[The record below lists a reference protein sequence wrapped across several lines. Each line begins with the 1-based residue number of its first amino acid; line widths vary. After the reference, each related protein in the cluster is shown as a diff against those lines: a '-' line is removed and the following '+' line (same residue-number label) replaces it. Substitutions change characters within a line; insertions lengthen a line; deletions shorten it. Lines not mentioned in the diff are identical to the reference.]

1 MERALRIEGYRNIGF
16 KDEKPH
22 RERLVINN
30 SLKKGELGDLIILI
44 GANNA
49 GKSNVLDALETFGNK
64 QIQERDVTDLYMEE
78 ECRKPALTLFARN
91 TEKEDEFAYK
101 KEWKQDDTIIV
112 PHESLQTELKYITS
126 ENFLSSLKQLS
137 DIERNY
143 LGSNKLSDFMSSVS
157 EKYNEK
163 TLDENEL
170 RKTVDE
176 LFNLLDENK
185 KTHQNSSLD
194 GTRKTVI
201 VIRKRLINTLHTYAS
216 ENVILQEYSL
226 TRNLGQKD
234 IRTELNEKFSSK
246 YGYGFIPKILR
257 YKNDEIKNGHLQT
270 DYTNIGSSKF
280 FSALFNSIEFDAS
293 TIKKSYETFQKQ
305 NNKGVL
311 SQLEKKINKK
321 LKSMADKFNKLYF
334 IEDAVYSFK
343 IDLES
348 ERIFFSLF
356 RGEQSIS
363 LDYQSTG
370 FKWFFNLFFNLLNS
384 TDLNPGDIIIMD
396 EPATNLHVKGQREL
410 RGFLK
415 EFAIHNDISIVIATH
430 SPFLI
435 DLDYLDEIRVVVN
448 KDNITSIENN
458 FAAVNENDP
467 DSLLPI
473 KDSLTVENHILVN
486 PEEKVF
492 FVEGITDYNYLT
504 AFKILFKKKEI
515 TFLPINGVGKTKE
528 ECIKITQRLIKIRKK
543 DPVLLVDNDKAGNCI
558 KEVNKDNKDFKII
571 SLSDADEKFKAIE
584 SLFSDEDK
592 RKFGLVDESGKTVKH
607 ASTSTIFKN
616 HILKNQDEVSEE
628 TKANFEKLFE
638 TISKELE

>member
-101 KEWKQDDTIIV
+101 KEWKQPDEIIYPEDDSEREFQFITV
-112 PHESLQTELKYITS
+112 ENFPESLQRI
-126 ENFLSSLKQLS
+126 S
-137 DIERNY
+137 DTERNY
-143 LGSNKLSDFMSSVS
+143 IGTSKLYSLLESFAKKYEDNQFTENDLSCVTTDVFKVLESLQSQYGRSGHWNDFYYQTRNTEIMKEYSVS
-157 EKYNEK
+157 
-163 TLDENEL
+163 
-170 RKTVDE
+170 
-176 LFNLLDENK
+176 
-185 KTHQNSSLD
+185 H
-194 GTRKTVI
+194 
-201 VIRKRLINTLHTYAS
+201 NTGNTSY
-216 ENVILQEYSL
+216 
-226 TRNLGQKD
+226 RN
-234 IRTELNEKFSSK
+234 ILNEKYLAK
-246 YGYGFIPKILR
+246 YGYNFIPSILT
-257 YKNDEIKNGHLQT
+257 YKNNDITNNNLVS
-270 DYTNIGSSKF
+270 DYNNISSNKF
-280 FSALFNSIEFDAS
+280 FSALFNSIEFDIS
-293 TIKKSYETFQKQ
+293 TIKNAYETFRKQ

-321 LKSMADKFNKLYF
+321 LKSVADKFNKLYF

-356 RGEQSIS
+356 RGEQAIS

-467 DSLLPI
+467 DALLPI

-504 AFKILFKKKEI
+504 AFKILFKKEGI

-528 ECIKITQRLIKIRKK
+528 ECIKITQRLMKIRKK
-543 DPVLLVDNDKAGNCI
+543 DPILLVDNDKAGNCI
-558 KEVNKDNKDFKII
+558 KEVNKDNKDFRII
-571 SLSDADEKFKAIE
+571 SLSEADEKFTTIE

-592 RKFGLVDESGKTVKH
+592 EKFGLVDESGKPVKH
-607 ASTSTIFKN
+607 ASTSTVFKN
-616 HILKNQDEVSEE
+616 QILKKQDEVSAE
-628 TKANFEKLFE
+628 TKENFAKLFEMLFEKLE
-638 TISKELE
+638 

>member
-30 SLKKGELGDLIILI
+30 SLNKGELGDLIILI

-101 KEWKQDDTIIV
+101 KEYQQADEIV
-112 PHESLQTELKYITS
+112 YPEEDSEIKFQFVTVENFARSLRRISDAERHYIGTSELYSLQESFSEKYEDNQFTENELPDVTTDVFKVLESLQRQYGRSGDWNYFYNQTSNTEIMKEY
-126 ENFLSSLKQLS
+126 
-137 DIERNY
+137 
-143 LGSNKLSDFMSSVS
+143 SVS
-157 EKYNEK
+157 
-163 TLDENEL
+163 
-170 RKTVDE
+170 
-176 LFNLLDENK
+176 
-185 KTHQNSSLD
+185 H
-194 GTRKTVI
+194 
-201 VIRKRLINTLHTYAS
+201 NTGNTSY
-216 ENVILQEYSL
+216 
-226 TRNLGQKD
+226 RN
-234 IRTELNEKFSSK
+234 ILNEKYLAK
-246 YGYGFIPKILR
+246 YGYSFIPSILT
-257 YKNDEIKNGHLQT
+257 YKNNDITNNNLVS
-270 DYTNIGSSKF
+270 DYNNISSNKF
-280 FSALFNSIEFDAS
+280 FSALFNSIEFDTS
-293 TIKKSYETFQKQ
+293 KIKNAYETFQKQ

-311 SQLEKKINKK
+311 SQLENNINKK
-321 LKSMADKFNKLYF
+321 LKSVAEKFNKLYF

-486 PEEKVF
+486 PEEKVV

-504 AFKILFKKKEI
+504 AFKILFKKEGI

-528 ECIKITQRLIKIRKK
+528 ECEKITQRLMKIRKK

-558 KEVNKDNKDFKII
+558 KEVNKDNKDFRII
-571 SLSDADEKFKAIE
+571 SLSEADENFKTIE
-584 SLFSDEDK
+584 SLFSDGDK
-592 RKFGLVDESGKTVKH
+592 GKFGLVDESGKTVKH